1 MKLTQYQIDAFASRP
16 LAGNPAAVC
25 PLDNWLED
33 SLMQA
38 IAEENNLSE
47 TAFFVRSQ
55 IGYRL
60 RWFTPLCEV
69 DLCGHATLAA
79 AFVIFRFL
87 GHADPT
93 IIFETR
99 GGELTVSRD
108 GESLRM
114 DFPARPPALCEVP
127 EALIMGLGQHPIE
140 VVAADDYIA
149 LFEHENMVRDIAPDL
164 NQLAQLDRRGVVIT
178 APGIACDF
186 VSRVFAPKF
195 GIPEDPVTGSTH
207 CELAPYWAHK
217 LNKTVLH
224 ARQISRRGGEISC
237 EIRADRVFLSGA
249 AALFMVGEISLP

>member
-1 MKLTQYQIDAFASRP
+1 M
-16 LAGNPAAVC
+16 GNPAAVC

-55 IGYRL
+55 RGYRL

-99 GGELTVSRD
+99 SGELTVTRD
-108 GESLRM
+108 RELLRM
-114 DFPARPPALCEVP
+114 DFPSRLPALCEVP

-164 NQLAQLDRRGVVIT
+164 NQFAQLDRRGVVIT

-207 CELAPYWAHK
+207 CELAPYWANK

-224 ARQISRRGGEISC
+224 AKQISRRGGEISC